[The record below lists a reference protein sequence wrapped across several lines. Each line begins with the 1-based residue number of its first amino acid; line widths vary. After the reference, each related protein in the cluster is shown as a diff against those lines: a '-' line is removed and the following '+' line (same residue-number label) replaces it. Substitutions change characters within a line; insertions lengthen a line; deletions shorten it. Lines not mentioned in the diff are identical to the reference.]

1 MHHLAPPAVKPTS
14 LLLAGSIVANLALV
28 GVLIL
33 RAPAPVNSRSTTA
46 SASVPASSGSRA
58 DAALRAAL
66 AAGDVAALEAAG
78 VPPEAA
84 RRLAANGALTRATEK
99 LRALQGRVAA
109 NGRWWRNGV
118 LTPADRE
125 ELAQAQRELAEAMT
139 AAYGVDLLSRGQVD
153 PLAFLPPA
161 KRQALSR
168 VMQDYEEM
176 MAKFGATGLQ
186 LPSDREKLKLLR
198 AERDRDIAAL
208 LSPTELADYELRT
221 SGSAQ
226 SLRNR
231 FGDAIESEDDFRK
244 LFALQKAFDE
254 KNPPFSGRI
263 TPEQVQQR
271 SAAER
276 QLQEEMRAVLGEDK
290 YAAIRRASDNDL
302 RTVEA
307 LATRL
312 NLPADTTDRVA
323 AARATYAAESQRI
336 NSDTSLT
343 PQQRRTQ
350 IQELANRAKT
360 DLASALGAEAADTY
374 AQRSSWV
381 SMLQGGMAYSTN
393 PKDSPDGG
401 MGPVG
406 QAVFP
411 LFPAGGAGGVAVSS
425 RQVINMSETRTDG
438 GGTTSSGTFF
448 FNADPAMPVGDNVQL
463 TVVARGRGTAIA
475 VPPTGSAEIVLQP
488 APGQPAANPAP
499 TPKSPEP
506 TR

>member
-1 MHHLAPPAVKPTS
+1 MHHLAPLAVKPTS
-14 LLLAGSIVANLALV
+14 LLLAGSIVANLAFV

-33 RAPAPVNSRSTTA
+33 RAPTPVKSRSTTPA
-46 SASVPASSGSRA
+46 SSAPASSGSRA
-58 DAALRAAL
+58 EEALRTAL
-66 AAGDVAALEAAG
+66 ASGDVAALEAAG
-78 VPPEAA
+78 VPSDAA
-84 RRLAANGALTRATEK
+84 RRLAANGTLTRATEK
-99 LRALQGRVAA
+99 LRALQARLAA

-118 LTPADRE
+118 LTPTDRE

-153 PLAFLPPA
+153 PLTFLPAA

-168 VMQDYEEM
+168 VIQDYEEM
-176 MAKFGATGLQ
+176 MAKFGASGLQ

-208 LSPTELADYELRT
+208 LSPAELVDYELRT
-221 SGSAQ
+221 SSSAQ
-226 SLRNR
+226 MLRNR
-231 FGDAIESEDDFRK
+231 FGDAIETENDFRK

-254 KNPPFSGRI
+254 KNPPFSGRV

-276 QLQEEMRAVLGEDK
+276 QLQEDMRTALGEDK

-302 RTVEA
+302 RTVES
-307 LATRL
+307 LASRL

-323 AARATYAAESQRI
+323 ATRASYATESQRI

-350 IQELANRAKT
+350 LQDLANRAKT
-360 DLASALGAEAADTY
+360 DLAGTLGAEAADAY
-374 AQRSSWV
+374 AQRSTWV

-411 LFPAGGAGGVAVSS
+411 ILPSGASGGVTMA

-438 GGTTSSGTFF
+438 GGATSSGMFF
-448 FNADPAMPVGDNVQL
+448 FNADPAMPVSDNVQL

-475 VPPTGSAEIVLQP
+475 VPPTGSAELVLQP
-488 APGQPAANPAP
+488 APGLPTANPAP
-499 TPKSPEP
+499 APKSPEP